1 MSIIVQKFGGTSVA
15 DSKKILAAARK
26 AIRVKNEG
34 NQVVMVVSAMG
45 KNTDLLIDL
54 AKEISDNPPAREMD
68 MLLSTGEQVSV
79 ALMAMAIHS
88 LGHEAISLTGAQ
100 IGIMTDSTHTKA
112 RIRSISTE
120 RIRKALDEG
129 KIVIA
134 AGFQGIDE
142 AFNITTLGRGG
153 SDTTAVA
160 LAAVLGAASCEIYTD
175 VDGVYTTDPR
185 IVPEARRV
193 SRISYDEMLE
203 LATAG
208 AGVMHN
214 RSIEFAKNF
223 SVPVHVRSSFSDNPG
238 TMIVHDPESPNTAV
252 CGAAVIK
259 DEARV
264 TVLGVPDRPGTA
276 VAIFSKIA
284 AKNIPIDMIVQNIG
298 SNGTADMSFT
308 VDRDELPVTL
318 KAIEDAMKELG
329 GEGCNFGDNV
339 AKVSVVGL
347 GMANQKGVA
356 GTMFR
361 SLAEKGINIQ
371 MITTSEIKISVL
383 VDRQYAQEA
392 LRTVHEAFQLH
403 KPPQNGSAPAGAIA
417 AHGKTDPAEL
427 VRQLERVARLE
438 RMEKLILDDVTL
450 DQTQSLVTFVDLPDM
465 PGLAAQT
472 FDELA
477 EAGIVVD
484 MIVQSI
490 GRDNRANISVTVPR
504 KDLDK
509 TLKVA
514 QNLAE
519 TLKCA
524 QPTHLAEVAKLSV
537 FGTGIR
543 SHTGVATRM
552 FQAMSAAA
560 INVDMISTS
569 EVRINVVVAGQ
580 NGAKALGAFK
590 KEFSDSLI
598 GGNAER
604 KK

>member
-1 MSIIVQKFGGTSVA
+1 MPTAKRSWR
-15 DSKKILAAARK
+15 LRK

-45 KNTDLLIDL
+45 KNTDVLVDL

-100 IGIMTDSTHTKA
+100 IGIITDSTHTKA

-134 AGFQGIDE
+134 AGFQGMDE

-193 SRISYDEMLE
+193 TQISYDEMLE

-214 RSIEFAKNF
+214 RSIEFAKKF

-238 TMIVHDPESPNTAV
+238 TMIVHDPEAPNTAV

-264 TVLGVPDRPGTA
+264 TVRGVLDRPGTA
-276 VAIFSKIA
+276 VGIFSRIA
-284 AKNIPIDMIVQNIG
+284 AKNISIDMIVQNVG
-298 SNGTADMSFT
+298 ANGLADMSFT

-318 KAIEDAMKELG
+318 KAIENAVKELG
-329 GEGCNFGDNV
+329 GEGYNFSDDV

-347 GMANQKGVA
+347 GMATQKGVA

-361 SLAEKGINIQ
+361 ALAEKGINIQ

-392 LRTVHEAFQLH
+392 LRTVHEAFQLQ
-403 KPPQNGSAPAGAIA
+403 KPPEYLSAHAGAVP
-417 AHGKTDPAEL
+417 AHRKTDAAKL
-427 VRQLERVARLE
+427 VRQLEHVARLE
-438 RMEKLILDDVTL
+438 RMEKLIIDDITL
-450 DQTQSLVTFVDLPDM
+450 DQTQSLVTFMDLPDM

-490 GRDNRANISVTVPR
+490 GRENRANISVTMPR
-504 KDLDK
+504 KDLEKALGVARDMSG
-509 TLKVA
+509 TLGF
-514 QNLAE
+514 
-519 TLKCA
+519 T
-524 QPTHLAEVAKLSV
+524 QPTYSAEVAKLSV

-552 FQAMSAAA
+552 FQAMSKSG

-569 EVRINVVVAGQ
+569 EVRINIVVAGLQ
-580 NGAKALGAFK
+580 GSKALEALK
-590 KEFSDSLI
+590 KEFADSLLN
-598 GGNAER
+598 GNAER
-604 KK
+604 KS